1 VPGVRDRNLRS
12 GDLHEELGLF
22 LLRAVALVA
31 PVPRQEDVG
40 NDAFATLIRPEGS
53 RRLLPD
59 VSFLV
64 QLKASS
70 VSVVSYRG
78 RDEIAWITNL
88 EIPLFIG
95 RVDLSRA
102 SIALYSTQRLH
113 QILLETSYD
122 ELHLLLDPAD
132 ESSRVNNIRPF
143 NVGPPVHTW
152 SVADLDQPNFL
163 TRTFSILRP
172 HVEGLRTN
180 RHLRDIRY
188 QRLLKWETGVPPED
202 AGVMMMGTVND
213 DGTAILQSMVPG
225 IQRLLSEVMH
235 KKRYRHFPLLLA
247 MIQMMREWNVDPDP
261 QGIWVQMAA
270 VMAQGPDLTDED
282 VVRLRCFANL
292 NPLDLSR
299 LQLSDDSL
307 TEIPESV
314 TKLGIMDTPI
324 SDVGIGHLLRLKNLS
339 RLNVAGTRITDAG
352 LDLLASLGSLEW
364 LNVGRTNVTDE
375 GIERLKARRP
385 GIEVIR

>member
-1 VPGVRDRNLRS
+1 MPGVRDRNLRS
-12 GDLHEELGLF
+12 GDLHEELGIF
-22 LLRAVALVA
+22 LLRSVALVA

-40 NDAFATLIRPEGS
+40 NDAFVTLIRPEGS
-53 RRLLPD
+53 RRLIPD

-64 QLKASS
+64 QLKAASQK
-70 VSVVSYRG
+70 VVSYTKP
-78 RDEIAWITNL
+78 DEVAWVTKL

-95 RVDLSRA
+95 RVDLRTA
-102 SIALYSTQRLH
+102 SISLYSTQRLH
-113 QILLETSYD
+113 HILLEASYD
-122 ELHLLLDPAD
+122 EIHLLLDPAS
-132 ESSRVNNIRPF
+132 ESSANNRRLVNID
-143 NVGPPVHTW
+143 PPVHTW
-152 SVADLDQPNFL
+152 SVVDLGQPDFL
-163 TRTFSILRP
+163 ERTFSILRP
-172 HVEGLRTN
+172 HIEGLRTN

-202 AGVMMMGTVND
+202 AGVMMMGTAND

-270 VMAQGPDLTDED
+270 LMAQGPDLTDED
-282 VVRLRCFANL
+282 VIRLRCFANL

-307 TEIPESV
+307 AEIPESV

-364 LNVGRTNVTDE
+364 LNVARTNVTDE
-375 GIERLKARRP
+375 GIERLKASVP
-385 GIEVIR
+385 GVEVVR